1 MSDILTLAAPGRYAK
16 EISGFRSGPSDTIV
30 FRNTVAAL
38 ESLRQQLKV
47 GEMGPKTL
55 PELNQ
60 ISAEEQRII
69 WQDAV
74 RYEVSM
80 ELREEK
86 LREDKARSLPL
97 LDRMVG
103 DVEERNDGLR
113 ERYENLCTDRD
124 NLAQIPIAQSLETL
138 DKDLKAWRQRVL
150 ADQVLR
156 IRNEIRDV
164 EKQQIV
170 EAWNLEHTRAAIREQ
185 TFLLIIAENEQKSDR
200 IPFDGS
206 TAQAF
211 QEGETAIVSFPGV
224 HGYGWQKLTEISQR
238 VKSPVVTSCV
248 FLPDAKAP
256 GYGEHQKILGG
267 DCYCM
272 NLYGEQ
278 KEWGCMWFSTWRE
291 QTFRA
296 HKNRCK
302 LVVVTKKD
310 GSLGE
315 SQEGEVRFL
324 DQEPMPHEKITI
336 ERFAEMILG
345 KEE

>member
-1 MSDILTLAAPGRYAK
+1 MAAHPGGYIV
-16 EISGFRSGPSDTIV
+16 EISGLRSGPSDTIV

-38 ESLRQQLKV
+38 ESLRQQLKA
-47 GEMGPKTL
+47 EMEPKTL

-60 ISAEEQRII
+60 ILDEEQRKI

-80 ELREEK
+80 ELSEEK
-86 LREDKARSLPL
+86 LREHKARLPL
-97 LDRMVG
+97 FDQIVV
-103 DVEERNDGLR
+103 DVDEERNDGLR
-113 ERYENLCTDRD
+113 ERHENLCTERD
-124 NLAQIPIAQSLETL
+124 NLEQIRIAQSRLETL
-138 DKDLKAWRQRVL
+138 DEELKACRQRVL

-156 IRNEIRDV
+156 LRNEIRDV
-164 EKQQIV
+164 EKQQKV

-206 TAQAF
+206 TVQAF
-211 QEGETAIVSFPGV
+211 REGETAIVSFPGA
-224 HGYGWQKLTEISQR
+224 HGFGWQKLTEISRR

-248 FLPDAKAP
+248 FLPDENAP
-256 GYGEHQKILGG
+256 GYGEHQKKLGG

-272 NLYGEQ
+272 DLYGEQ
-278 KEWGCMWFSTWRE
+278 KEWGCMWFATWRE

-296 HKNRCK
+296 HTNQCK

-310 GSLGE
+310 GKLGT
-315 SQEGEVRFL
+315 SQKGEVRFL
-324 DQEPMPHEKITI
+324 EKEPMPHEKITI
-336 ERFAEMILG
+336 EKFAEMILG
-345 KEE
+345 HEKQ